1 MQVEANFAP
10 LFRAGLRKDFR
21 DEYDSYEPEYPQY
34 LRTGSISTP
43 EFQAALMT
51 GISRLV
57 EIGDGEPV
65 SYQSPVM
72 GPKVVAIDREFGA
85 GISISKKTI
94 EDDQYGKMRNAAKWL
109 AHASR
114 MTYEYRASA
123 FLDDAFTGTLF
134 KGYDNLSWC
143 SASHTFINATGT
155 WSNALSPAVP
165 ISLAGITA
173 AEDLFQLLKD
183 HNGDPIRCMFDTII
197 IGNNAG
203 DWNRTLQIFGTDKEP
218 FTAENQDNAI
228 KKRHGSPKVIVSRF
242 KSSLR
247 PWFAVDM
254 KLSDAHFLVRRPVQ
268 VEDEM
273 DFNTGAMLT
282 KSTTRFMIFGVDPRG
297 WVGSNAT

>member
-10 LFRAGLRKDFR
+10 LFRAGLRKEFR

-51 GISRLV
+51 GISRLI

-94 EDDQYGKMRNAAKWL
+94 EDDQYGKMRNASKWL

-114 MTYEYRASA
+114 MTYEYRAAS
-123 FLDDAFTGTLF
+123 FLDDAFTGTFF
-134 KGYDNLSWC
+134 KGYDNLAWC

-155 WSNALSPAVP
+155 WSNQLAPAIPVS
-165 ISLAGITA
+165 IAGIA
-173 AEDLFQLLKD
+173 AVEDLFQQLKD
-183 HNGDPIRCMFDTII
+183 HNGDPIRSMFDTIL
-197 IGNNAG
+197 IGNNSG
-203 DWNRTLQIFGTDKEP
+203 DWNRTLQIFGSDKEP